1 MLLKIDTEADGDTL
15 RVRLAG
21 EFDLTAID
29 DFRRAVENA
38 PIDWQHVEVELRDV
52 VFMDSSGLQALV
64 SLNNRARE
72 RGLDVTLL
80 SPSEAVKRLLALT
93 GLDSQFAVRD

>member
-29 DFRRAVENA
+29 DFRGQVENA
-38 PIDWQHVEVELRDV
+38 SIDWLQAEIDLRDV

-72 RGLDVTLL
+72 RGRAITLV
-80 SPSEAVKRLLALT
+80 SVSEPVARLLALT
-93 GLDSQFAVRD
+93 GLDAQFTVRD

>member
-1 MLLKIDTEADGDTL
+1 MLLKIDTEIDGDTL
-15 RVRLAG
+15 RVTLSG
-21 EFDLTAID
+21 EFDLTAIGE
-29 DFRRAVENA
+29 FRNAVERA
-38 PIDWQHVEVELRDV
+38 ETTWRHAEIDLGDV

-80 SPSEAVKRLLALT
+80 HPSEAVKRLLALT

>member
-1 MLLKIDTEADGDTL
+1 MLLKIETKTDGDTL

-29 DFRRAVENA
+29 DFRSQVENA
-38 PIDWQHVEVELRDV
+38 PIDWQQAEIDLRDV

-72 RGLDVTLL
+72 RGRAITLV
-80 SPSEAVKRLLALT
+80 SPSEPVVRLLALT
-93 GLDSQFAVRD
+93 GLDAQFTVRD

>member
-29 DFRRAVENA
+29 EFRHQVENS
-38 PIDWQHVEVELRDV
+38 PIEWKQVEIYLRDV

-64 SLNNRARE
+64 SLNNRARS
-72 RGLDVTLL
+72 RGLAVTLV
-80 SPSEAVKRLLALT
+80 SPSEPVSRLLALT
-93 GLDSQFAVRD
+93 GLDSQFTVRD

>member
-1 MLLKIDTEADGDTL
+1 MLLKIHTEAHGDTL
-15 RVRLAG
+15 RVTLAG

-29 DFRRAVENA
+29 EFRHQIEHA
-38 PIDWQHVEVELRDV
+38 PIEWQHVEIDLRDV

-72 RGLDVTLL
+72 RGLDLTLVR
-80 SPSEAVKRLLALT
+80 PSQPVARLLALT
-93 GLDSQFAVRD
+93 GLDGQFTVRD

>member
-1 MLLKIDTEADGDTL
+1 MLLKIDKKIDGDTL
-15 RVRLAG
+15 RVKLAG
-21 EFDLTAID
+21 EFDLTAIGE
-29 DFRRAVENA
+29 FRKAVETA
-38 PIDWQHVEVELRDV
+38 ETAWQHAEIDLRDV

-80 SPSEAVKRLLALT
+80 RPSEPVTRLLALT
-93 GLDSQFAVRD
+93 GLDSQFAVRE